1 MVKIKKKKKGK
12 KKHWQKRKYL
22 IVYILST
29 EKEADKRTMKI
40 EEEANAKKE
49 KIKGSGNKY
58 WMKSLILAQD
68 ERWQNA

>member
-1 MVKIKKKKKGK
+1 MKKSR
-12 KKHWQKRKYL
+12 WQNFLYL
-22 IVYILST
+22 IVYSLST
-29 EKEADKRTMKI
+29 ENGDDKRTMKI

>member
-1 MVKIKKKKKGK
+1 M
-12 KKHWQKRKYL
+12 

-49 KIKGSGNKY
+49 KIKVVEIN
-58 WMKSLILAQD
+58 I
-68 ERWQNA
+68 E